1 MRSRGPQPL
10 FVHSLFVH
18 SLFVHSLIVHSL
30 FVHSLFVQLLVP
42 KSLLAQSFIAH
53 CRFPPPLHRL
63 IARIVLRRVSARY
76 LLLACGDA
84 L

>member
-10 FVHSLFVH
+10 LVHSLFVH
-18 SLFVHSLIVHSL
+18 SLFVHSFIVHS
-30 FVHSLFVQLLVP
+30 FIVHSLFVQLLVP
-42 KSLLAQSFIAH
+42 KFLLAPFFIAH
-53 CRFPPPLHRL
+53 CRFPPLHRL
-63 IARIVLRRVSARY
+63 IARIVLRRVSARH